1 MIDERIALITK
12 ILVSDV
18 FLIKNK
24 IMAIKILIKK
34 AIGTKTIIAIAM
46 LGPRF

>member
-12 ILVSDV
+12 ILVSEA
-18 FLIKNK
+18 FFIKNK

-34 AIGTKTIIAIAM
+34 AIGTKTIIAM
-46 LGPRF
+46 LGSRF

>member
-1 MIDERIALITK
+1 MITK

-18 FLIKNK
+18 FLIKKK

-34 AIGTKTIIAIAM
+34 AIGTKTIIAM
-46 LGPRF
+46 LGSRF